1 MIIMFYP
8 RSPPPIRRLLLLLLV
23 IIQAV
28 TPRGAAEARIE
39 GLSPSSSLVK
49 ITSFMKREVS
59 QGDIAPLWFTVASS
73 DDKPQHVNFQV
84 LLPAASV
91 TYREAA
97 VFPPLNDDLAVL
109 HVSEDEDRD
118 MVVVMWTDVALAP
131 GQSRVFNVD
140 VKIEAISERAVVQL
154 EAVVTR
160 GSKLQNSVVLSILPV
175 TLTKRPKI
183 TKAYLAEKAVEK
195 RRANPHK
202 GLSNEHEHESFAVCK
217 PLREGP
223 AAVEDCLAA
232 CNHEEAQPCLACG
245 YDPWSGC
252 LCKGKGKENKDRYLD
267 DVPVLYEGG
276 WVEEKV
282 EGVENQA
289 AQPYRP
295 LFLDRRGEILI
306 FPGLLIEEQ
315 CLDMESFLAELVA
328 EHKTQRYIVPGV
340 GDSPLHALVK
350 RMLPVPGA
358 TFEEFV
364 TFSEEDVEV
373 DPHYD
378 EVKNGETH
386 KLLLFLDTVAGTRF
400 WESKESYRKKN
411 CPLVVGPARG
421 TVVIFP
427 MSLYHDSARYEPQ
440 YSIKRTLGLRMSL
453 PPFDPVA
460 GESAIGQV
468 QSGGVMEI
476 GPGAATAVAVEAR

>member
-1 MIIMFYP
+1 
-8 RSPPPIRRLLLLLLV
+8 
-23 IIQAV
+23 
-28 TPRGAAEARIE
+28 
-39 GLSPSSSLVK
+39 
-49 ITSFMKREVS
+49 MKKEVS
-59 QGDIAPLWFTVASS
+59 QGDIAPLWFTVASF
-73 DDKPQHVNFQV
+73 DDQPQHVNFQV

-97 VFPPLNDDLAVL
+97 VFPPLDDDLAVL
-109 HVSEDEDRD
+109 HVLEGEERD
-118 MVVVMWTDVALAP
+118 MVAVMWTGVALAP

-140 VKIEAISERAVVQL
+140 VKIEAISEQAAVQL

-160 GSKLQNSVVLSILPV
+160 GSNLQSSVVLSTLPV

-183 TKAYLAEKAVEK
+183 TKAFLEEKAVEK
-195 RRANPHK
+195 LRANPHK
-202 GLSNEHEHESFAVCK
+202 GRPNEHEHESFADCK
-217 PLREGP
+217 PLRQGP

-232 CNHEEAQPCLACG
+232 CYQEESQPCLACG

-252 LCKGKGKENKDRYLD
+252 LCKGKAKEDKDRYLD
-267 DVPVLYEGG
+267 GVPVLYER
-276 WVEEKV
+276 EETEEEVK
-282 EGVENQA
+282 EIKSEA

-306 FPGLLIEEQ
+306 FPGLFSEEQ
-315 CLDMESFLAELVA
+315 CLDMEGYLAELVA
-328 EHKTQRYIVPGV
+328 EHKTQRHIVPGV
-340 GDSPLHALVK
+340 NDSPLHALVK
-350 RMLPVPGA
+350 RMLPIAEA

-400 WESKESYRKKN
+400 WESKETYRKKN

-453 PPFDPVA
+453 PPFDSLV
-460 GESAIGQV
+460 EKSAIGHV
-468 QSGGVMEI
+468 QSRGDMRI
-476 GPGAATAVAVEAR
+476 GPGAAAVVAAEAR